1 MKNILYTIILSFLF
15 SSAYAGEVDGKGLI
29 CFNNKK
35 VNGVLG
41 FWFDQG
47 KAKTSYIDTIDKIE
61 ILTSTKYYEVK
72 GVNKLK
78 WTGQRQI
85 KFLGETDKTI
95 MFFTLNRVNLK
106 LKVFEVGFTYSGE
119 YKCKPVRQEYEIY
132 DALDKL
138 IKIENESIRR
148 ETEIQF

>member
-29 CFNNKK
+29 CFKNKK

-47 KAKTSYIDTIDKIE
+47 KANTSYIDTIDKIK
-61 ILTSTKYYEVK
+61 ILTSTKDYKVK
-72 GVNKLK
+72 GVNKLR
-78 WTGQRQI
+78 WTGKRRNKI
-85 KFLGETDKTI
+85 LDTEYVD
-95 MFFTLNRVNLK
+95 MVFTLNRVNLK
-106 LKVFEVGFTYSGE
+106 LKVFETGFIYSGE

-132 DALDKL
+132 DALDEL
-138 IKIENESIRR
+138 IKTENESIRR